1 MIEKV
6 FDEGLL
12 NFRKLIMKYQ
22 QQLNLN
28 AEEILVITK
37 LLSLAEK
44 KRFNLST
51 NTIARQTSLKMTEA
65 GEIVNSLFEK
75 KLISIEF
82 ERKSNNKVGEVF
94 SLRPFFDKIT
104 EIFQYEIKK
113 QKESQS
119 LTDIE
124 YSIKSLEKS
133 FSKPLSPTQLEIV
146 RQWYNEDF
154 NKQQIEKAIELT
166 LKHKRK
172 TVQYV
177 DRVLR
182 SDSMFEESSID
193 EKTAEILRKLVG
205 K

>member
-1 MIEKV
+1 MIEKI
-6 FDEGLL
+6 FEEGLL
-12 NFRKLIMKYQ
+12 EYRKLILKYQ
-22 QQLNLN
+22 QQLNIEADEL
-28 AEEILVITK
+28 LVILK
-37 LLSLAEK
+37 LLELAEK

-65 GEIVNSLFEK
+65 GEILNTLFEK
-75 KLISIEF
+75 KLISINF
-82 ERKSNNKVGEVF
+82 ERRSDDKVGEVF
-94 SLRPFFDKIT
+94 SLRPLFDKIT
-104 EIFQYEIKK
+104 EIFQDEIKK

-119 LTDIE
+119 LTDID
-124 YSIKSLEKS
+124 YTIKTLERS

-146 RQWYNEDF
+146 RQWYEQDF
-154 NKQQIEKAIELT
+154 TKQQIEQAIEVT

-182 SDSMFEESSID
+182 SDPMFEESSID
-193 EKTAEILRKLVG
+193 EKTADILRKLVG